1 MCFGKRLVS
10 LASVLCLTVLLG
22 ACSGSAPYYG
32 YKSYDPCIA
41 CGDSITFYPNE
52 EGGAQRFPR
61 DWLGWEWGDGN
72 PNLCTEYPNHDRC
85 Q

>member
-10 LASVLCLTVLLG
+10 LASVLSLTVLLG
-22 ACSGSAPYYG
+22 ACSSSVPYG